1 MVAPLLSPGLPRRLL
16 PFAVFLTA
24 FSIVMMILFMS
35 MDIKALK
42 HREQFNFSQDLD
54 FHTVA
59 QDNPQFIAYIRAIH
73 LQLPPVFRNTADNA
87 SHIMNAL
94 PQNKLVARLLG
105 YKKGGV
111 FVEAGAYQHGRP
123 SDTEWLELALGWH
136 GLLVQPDPRD
146 FLVLQRQRRHKAL
159 SVHACLSP
167 TSYPK
172 EVLKTLPFDQVR
184 IEIISVD
191 RHRLNEDSALVAF
204 MVARSYKLVEVM
216 NTCYI
221 FKKENV
227 NVLL

>member
-172 EVLKTLPFDQVR
+172 EVTFRQVPSMDDQTVR
-184 IEIISVD
+184 AQATFTRVKCFPLFSLLLAANMTTADFLSLHAEGA
-191 RHRLNEDSALVAF
+191 E
-204 MVARSYKLVEVM
+204 MQ
-216 NTCYI
+216 
-221 FKKENV
+221 
-227 NVLL
+227 VL